1 MARSENEV
9 DQIVFRW
16 DGENASGST
25 GFGPVAWSASPDEV
39 ETVFG
44 IFGAVLRASGD
55 ETRPA
60 LLRLH
65 QRAGVLLIRRT
76 PWTDPG
82 GRSSVICHA
91 LIGSAELLDPATCL
105 GLHGWNW
112 EGSALPLAEVRGT
125 LPVVPARALERAA
138 GPIALQGV
146 ESELIGTTAELLRD
160 PKARFT
166 LLDERGDTACPVL
179 WGLHGMFG
187 GLLPDRRWTF
197 ASHDTVELPALR
209 FVFVGRWAG
218 AASRNTERRRVDPRE
233 RLGDR
238 AEETAARL
246 VHHHLWSLSE
256 AAEHRPPRVA
266 DALAA
271 VAGPDDLPLLE
282 RAERA
287 LTVLDDARARGAGE
301 TRRERRPGGAG
312 EKPGGD
318 SGTRAARPAGNP
330 YAGGADR
337 PRGGEARRELREERG
352 PEGVAESGFGDGS
365 RDRGAWPDGAYDRVG
380 GTRGGP
386 ESRGGPRSAVPAPG
400 DAYDGGSPRGEAR
413 LGVRPGEAD
422 DGPGPR
428 ATGGTAEVS
437 RPRETWP
444 TGDGYDDGGAPRDGR
459 EHRESRVRREAS
471 GPGASRP
478 EGLAHGGEPDGR
490 APREGRAAHHV
501 GDRRDVGPA
510 PAHDPVAVPVVA
522 PAWRG
527 PERAAR
533 RRLPRPRGRA
543 RTVETGLVQRL
554 AGPVDDAEARV
565 RAGGDGELLDALRR
579 RQTYAVTTLLMGEV
593 ARRLP
598 SWDRPLRREFRDLV
612 IGQELFATAPRST
625 QPGEP
630 GEAERAANA
639 AALHR
644 WAVRPLLDEGDVPAA
659 ALAGLLSVLRS
670 SPVPAARSAFRQIV
684 DDERPGLPED
694 VWRALLRE
702 AYSHPHPHPP
712 TARPSPGP
720 PTVSPPAQPSSPP
733 PPPPPPR
740 PAAPPPP
747 SRRPEPPP
755 GGSSGGD
762 GKLVV
767 LTLVAVMVSLL
778 AVIVAYYAT

>member
-16 DGENASGST
+16 DSENVSGST
-25 GFGPVAWSASPDEV
+25 GFGPVAWSAPHEEV

-44 IFGAVLRASGD
+44 IFGALLRASGE

-91 LIGSAELLDPATCL
+91 LVGSAELLDPATCL

-112 EGSALPLAEVRGT
+112 EGAALPLAEVRGP
-125 LPVVPARALERAA
+125 LPVVPAQALERAA

-146 ESELIGTTAELLRD
+146 EAELVGTTAELLRN

-209 FVFVGRWAG
+209 FVFVGKWAG
-218 AASRNTERRRVDPRE
+218 AASRNTDRRRVDPRE

-256 AAEHRPPRVA
+256 AAEHHPPNVA
-266 DALAA
+266 DALGA
-271 VAGPDDLPLLE
+271 VPGSGDLPLLE
-282 RAERA
+282 TAERA
-287 LTVLDDARARGAGE
+287 LAVLDRARTRGAAE
-301 TRRERRPGGAG
+301 TRRERRPAGAG
-312 EKPGGD
+312 ETPRDDAGARTAWPAGDTYAVGGSRGAGGD
-318 SGTRAARPAGNP
+318 PEGRGGPHSGPPGTGNA
-330 YAGGADR
+330 YGVVGA
-337 PRGGEARRELREERG
+337 PRGGEARREPREGRG
-352 PEGVAESGFGDGS
+352 PEGAGEASGGVARS
-365 RDRGAWPDGAYDRVG
+365 REAWPA
-380 GTRGGP
+380 
-386 ESRGGPRSAVPAPG
+386 G
-400 DAYDGGSPRGEAR
+400 DAYDGGVAPHDPPVARG
-413 LGVRPGEAD
+413 
-422 DGPGPR
+422 
-428 ATGGTAEVS
+428 
-437 RPRETWP
+437 
-444 TGDGYDDGGAPRDGR
+444 
-459 EHRESRVRREAS
+459 HQESGVRREE
-471 GPGASRP
+471 PGAGTPRADRLP
-478 EGLAHGGEPDGR
+478 YGGHRE
-490 APREGRAAHHV
+490 EGRAAHDFGV
-501 GDRRDVGPA
+501 RRDVSPA
-510 PAHDPVAVPVVA
+510 PAHA
-522 PAWRG
+522 PADVHVVDPAWSGPKRG
-527 PERAAR
+527 AR

-543 RTVETGLVQRL
+543 RAVETGLVRRL
-554 AGPVDDAEARV
+554 AASAEDAEASV

-579 RQTYAVTTLLMGEV
+579 PQPYAVTTLLMREV

-598 SWDRPLRREFRDLV
+598 SWGHPLRREFRDLV
-612 IGQELFATAPRST
+612 IEQELFATAPRST

-644 WAVRPLLDEGDVPAA
+644 WAVRPLLDEGDVPTG
-659 ALAGLLSVLRS
+659 ALVALLSGLRS

-702 AYSHPHPHPP
+702 AYAQPQHQPRA
-712 TARPSPGP
+712 TRPSPA
-720 PTVSPPAQPSSPP
+720 PTPV
-733 PPPPPPR
+733 PPPPPR
-740 PAAPPPP
+740 PTAPPPP

-755 GGSSGGD
+755 AASFGGD
-762 GKLVV
+762 GKIVV
-767 LTLVAVMVSLL
+767 LTLVAFMVSAL
-778 AVIVAYYAT
+778 AVIVSYYAT